1 MGHLSTH
8 VLDTMNG
15 CPAAGMRVE
24 LQRLDGTQV
33 VTLKRFALNADGRN
47 DGGAL
52 LDAQSMA
59 VGRYRLVFSVAPY
72 FRALGV
78 KLPEPAFLDEVPLD
92 FGIADA
98 GGRYHVPLLVS
109 HGRTPPTGVPD
120 FEQPQLIADI
130 RHWCLNPRRA
140 FWSPHHTV

>member
-15 CPAAGMRVE
+15 CPAAGMAVKLQRVDGERVE
-24 LQRLDGTQV
+24 TI
-33 VTLKRFALNADGRN
+33 KAFILNADGRN

-52 LDAQSMA
+52 LDAQAMA

-72 FRALGV
+72 FRARGV
-78 KLPEPAFLDEVPLD
+78 TLPQPPFIDDVQLD

-98 GGRYHVPLLVS
+98 TGHYHVPLLVGPWAYS
-109 HGRTPPTGVPD
+109 TYRG
-120 FEQPQLIADI
+120 
-130 RHWCLNPRRA
+130 
-140 FWSPHHTV
+140 S